1 MPFNKSVLN
10 EEYNLGTFK
19 VTEDMIRDFLAST
32 GAEGDHG
39 TEAPALIATLFANF
53 EGPED
58 LNLEFEGF
66 DYMAGQYIEPEA
78 SVKAGDV
85 LTCVA
90 RVKSVYKKTG
100 VRPGRED
107 PVHGP
112 GDGAQ
117 RGCRPVDYSGHNEHG
132 LPFAADHGLG
142 AQHNDEEAGH
152 HFPGPGEARGAYPVR
167 GRGNGQGSA

>member
-1 MPFNKSVLN
+1 MTQQDELTFNKSVLN

-19 VTEDMIRDFLAST
+19 VTEDMIRDFFAST

-39 TEAPALIATLFANF
+39 TEAPALIVTLFANF

-100 VRPGRED
+100 RSGPMAFVVREHTFTNQ
-107 PVHGP
+107 HGET
-112 GDGAQ
+112 
-117 RGCRPVDYSGHNEHG
+117 V
-132 LPFAADHGLG
+132 
-142 AQHNDEEAGH
+142 
-152 HFPGPGEARGAYPVR
+152 ARVGMSSVR
-167 GRGNGQGSA
+167 RK